1 MKYKIS
7 TDKAIIN
14 HISEAKDGE
23 CILHACV
30 GNGVLHQV
38 EGVVTACDPQKRI
51 VTLQMITGAK
61 NSYTFDHVSIPDT
74 QG

>member
-7 TDKAIIN
+7 TDKAIIK
-14 HISEAKDGE
+14 HISEAQAGE

-38 EGVVTACDPQKRI
+38 EGVVTACNTQKRI

-61 NSYTFDHVSIPDT
+61 SSYAFDHISIPDN